1 MIKDNLRD
9 DIPNFKTG
17 DTLSINVNVR
27 EGKKVRQQLFKGT
40 VIARKGSG
48 ISETIT
54 VRKMSDGIGVER
66 VFPLYSNVIDSIER
80 IKVGD
85 VRRAKL
91 YYLRELSGKK
101 ARIAERTDGR
111 AYDDEQFVS
120 TIKDE
125 EEVVEP
131 SQEAAPS
138 PEPVSSEEVPA
149 ETTKDEV
156 KEEAPVEEK
165 AAEPEAKS

>member
-1 MIKDNLRD
+1 MIKDNLRE

-27 EGKKVRQQLFKGT
+27 EGKKERQQLFKGT

-66 VFPLYSNVIDSIER
+66 VFPLHSPVIASMKVDR
-80 IKVGD
+80 INK

-91 YYLRELSGKK
+91 YYLRNLKGKA
-101 ARIAERTDGR
+101 ARIKTRD
-111 AYDDEQFVS
+111 
-120 TIKDE
+120 
-125 EEVVEP
+125 
-131 SQEAAPS
+131 
-138 PEPVSSEEVPA
+138 
-149 ETTKDEV
+149 
-156 KEEAPVEEK
+156 
-165 AAEPEAKS
+165 

>member
-1 MIKDNLRD
+1 MLRSLVGSEMCIRDRIKDNLRD

-66 VFPLYSNVIDSIER
+66 VFPLHSPVIASMKVDR
-80 IKVGD
+80 INK

-91 YYLRELSGKK
+91 YYLRGLSGKA
-101 ARIAERTDGR
+101 ARLAEKN
-111 AYDDEQFVS
+111 
-120 TIKDE
+120 KD
-125 EEVVEP
+125 
-131 SQEAAPS
+131 
-138 PEPVSSEEVPA
+138 
-149 ETTKDEV
+149 
-156 KEEAPVEEK
+156 
-165 AAEPEAKS
+165 